1 MHDIEKPF
9 WWYELRDWLRQEF
22 IRCMRERRAFPK
34 ERLQLL
40 NHAEDIVARWE
51 GLQRE
56 YSASERA
63 TSMRR
68 GRLTPDG
75 PAS

>member
-34 ERLQLL
+34 ERLSD
-40 NHAEDIVARWE
+40 HALIGSVARI
-51 GLQRE
+51 LLHVAAPT
-56 YSASERA
+56 SSE
-63 TSMRR
+63 
-68 GRLTPDG
+68 
-75 PAS
+75 